1 MENVHKLEN
10 NEKYTKKTKQSVLT
24 LLPYT
29 TLATLILC
37 IYNTVQLSLVQK
49 EISSISFQQDN
60 SEVINAIEKN
70 ASGIEGSIDDAK
82 SDIEGSID
90 DAKSDIERTIRIWS
104 N

>member
-82 SDIEGSID
+82 SDIE
-90 DAKSDIERTIRIWS
+90 RTIRIWS